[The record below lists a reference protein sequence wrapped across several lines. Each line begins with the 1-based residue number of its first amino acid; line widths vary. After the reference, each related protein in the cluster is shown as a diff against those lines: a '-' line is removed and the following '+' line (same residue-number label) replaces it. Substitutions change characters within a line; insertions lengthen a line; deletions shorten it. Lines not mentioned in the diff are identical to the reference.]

1 MKKSIFKLFL
11 IVIPLL
17 FVGCFEDIDDNP
29 ASVKDINDFVWR
41 GLNYYYLYKDEVN
54 DLQNDRFINEV
65 EYNAFLNSFNSPE
78 ALFNHLRYEPETIDK
93 FSWITND
100 YIALE
105 AFLNGTTQN
114 NGMDFGLVE
123 RQTGASDIFGYVGY
137 VLPNSSAANQG
148 VQRGDIF
155 YAING
160 TPLNRG
166 NYQSLLSGNTYTINL
181 GTYDDNG
188 TPEPSDDS
196 ITPNG
201 QSITLTKSPYT
212 ENPIF
217 KRDVFNVAGR
227 NVGYLVYNGFTRD
240 FDSQLNDTFGYF
252 LGNNVQDLVL
262 DLRYNPGGSV
272 NTAILLSSMIAGRNG
287 EVFNTEE
294 WNSDIQ
300 AQLSPESTTNRFT
313 NNDDG
318 TPLNILNLNRVYI
331 LTTKRSASASE
342 LVINCLRPYLDVVQ
356 IGTSTTGKY
365 QASITLYDS
374 PDFRRSGANPS
385 HLYAMQP
392 LVLKSVNVAG
402 VTDYFNGLD
411 PDILVS
417 ENYANMGALGDEN
430 ELLLSVALQH
440 IEDNSRIASQTFE
453 PLKIIGSKSDFTPLQ
468 DNMYVEK

>member
-1 MKKSIFKLFL
+1 MKKQISKFL
-11 IVIPLL
+11 MLLISLL
-17 FVGCFEDIDDNP
+17 FIGCFEDIDDNP
-29 ASVKDINDFVWR
+29 ASVQDLNDFVWR
-41 GLNYYYLYKDEVN
+41 GLNYYYLYKDDVN
-54 DLQNDRFINEV
+54 DLRNNRFNNDD
-65 EYNAFLNSFNSPE
+65 EYNGFLNSYSSPE
-78 ALFNHLRYEPETIDK
+78 ALFNHLLYQPETIDR

-105 AFLNGTTQN
+105 AFLNGTSLN

-123 RQTGASDIFGYVGY
+123 RETGSSEIFGYVGY
-137 VLPNSSAANQG
+137 VLPNTSAANQG

-155 YAING
+155 YAVNG
-160 TPLNRG
+160 TPLNRD

-188 TPEPSDDS
+188 TPEPNDDT

-201 QSITLTKSPYT
+201 ESVTLTKSQYT

-287 EVFNTEE
+287 EVFSTEE

-300 AQLSPESTTNRFT
+300 AQLSTQATTNRFT

-318 TPLNILNLNRVYI
+318 TPLNIINLSRVYI

-342 LVINCLRPYLDVVQ
+342 LVINCLRPYMNVIQ
-356 IGTSTTGKY
+356 IGNTTTGKY
-365 QASITLYDS
+365 QASVTLYDS
-374 PDFRRSGANPS
+374 PNFRRNGANPS
-385 HLYAMQP
+385 HLYAMHP
-392 LVLKSVNVAG
+392 LVLKSLNVAG

-417 ENYANMGALGDEN
+417 ENYSNMGVLGDEN

-440 IEDNSRIASQTFE
+440 IEDNSRISNQNFE
-453 PLKIIGSKSDFTPLQ
+453 PLKVIGGKETFYPPNTG
-468 DNMYVEK
+468 MYK

>member
-1 MKKSIFKLFL
+1 MKKSVFILL
-11 IVIPLL
+11 ILTFCLL
-17 FVGCFEDIDDNP
+17 FNSCFEDLDDNP
-29 ASVKDINDFVWR
+29 ATTKDLNDFVWR
-41 GLNYYYLYKDEVN
+41 GLNYYYLYKDNVS
-54 DLQNDRFINEV
+54 DLSNNRFSES

-78 ALFNHLRYEPETIDK
+78 SLFYNLLYQPETVDR
-93 FSWITND
+93 FSWITNN
-100 YIALE
+100 YIELE

-114 NGMDFGLVE
+114 NGMDFGLVR
-123 RQTGASDIFGYVGY
+123 RQSTGTEIFGYVGY
-137 VLPNSSAANQG
+137 VLPNTSAFNQG

-155 YAING
+155 YAVNDI
-160 TPLNRG
+160 PLNID

-188 TPEPSDDS
+188 TPETNDDTIS
-196 ITPNG
+196 PNG
-201 QSITLTKSPYT
+201 ESITLTKSSYT

-217 KRDVFNVAGR
+217 KKDIFNVAGR
-227 NVGYLVYNGFTRD
+227 SVGYLVYNGFTRD

-252 LGNNVQDLVL
+252 LGNNIQDLVL

-287 EVFNTEE
+287 EVFSTEE

-318 TPLNILNLNRVYI
+318 TPLNILNLNRVYV

-342 LVINCLRPYLDVVQ
+342 LVINSLRPYINVVQ

-385 HLYAMQP
+385 HYYAMQP
-392 LVLKSVNVAG
+392 LVLKSLNAVG

-417 ENYANMGALGDEN
+417 ENYANMGILGDEN

-440 IEDNSRIASQTFE
+440 IENNSRFSGQNFQ
-453 PLKIIGSKSDFTPLQ
+453 PLEVIGSKSDFTPLQ

>member
-1 MKKSIFKLFL
+1 MKKSVFILL
-11 IVIPLL
+11 ILTFCLL
-17 FVGCFEDIDDNP
+17 FNSCFEDLDDNP
-29 ASVKDINDFVWR
+29 ATTKDLNDFVWR
-41 GLNYYYLYKDEVN
+41 GLNYYYLYKDNVS
-54 DLQNDRFINEV
+54 DLSNNRFSES

-78 ALFNHLRYEPETIDK
+78 SLFYNLLYQPETVDR
-93 FSWITND
+93 FSWITNN
-100 YIALE
+100 YIELE

-114 NGMDFGLVE
+114 NGMDFGLVR
-123 RQTGASDIFGYVGY
+123 RQSSGTEIFGYVGY
-137 VLPNSSAANQG
+137 VLPNTSAFNQG

-155 YAING
+155 YAVNDI
-160 TPLNRG
+160 PLNID

-188 TPEPSDDS
+188 TPETNDDTIS
-196 ITPNG
+196 PNG
-201 QSITLTKSPYT
+201 ESITLTKSSYT

-217 KRDVFNVAGR
+217 KKDIFNVAGR
-227 NVGYLVYNGFTRD
+227 SVGYLVYNGFTRD

-252 LGNNVQDLVL
+252 LGNNIQDLVL

-287 EVFNTEE
+287 EVFSTEE

-318 TPLNILNLNRVYI
+318 TPLNILNLNRVYV

-342 LVINCLRPYLDVVQ
+342 LVINSLRPYINVVQ

-385 HLYAMQP
+385 HYYAMQP
-392 LVLKSVNVAG
+392 LVLKSVNAVG

-417 ENYANMGALGDEN
+417 ENYANMGILGDEN

-440 IEDNSRIASQTFE
+440 IENNSRFSGQNFQ
-453 PLKIIGSKSDFTPLQ
+453 PLEVIGSKSDFTPLQ

>member
-1 MKKSIFKLFL
+1 MKKLFL
-11 IVIPLL
+11 KLSLALLSIL

-29 ASVKDINDFVWR
+29 ASVRDLNDFVWR
-41 GLNYYYLYKDEVN
+41 GLNYYYLYKYNVD
-54 DLQNDRFINEV
+54 DLHNDRFNNEG
-65 EYNAFLNSFNSPE
+65 EYNAFLNNFNSPE

-93 FSWITND
+93 FSWITSD

-105 AFLNGTTQN
+105 AFLNGTTKN

-123 RQTGASDIFGYVGY
+123 RQTGSSEVFGYVGY
-137 VLPNSSAANQG
+137 VLPNTNAASQG
-148 VQRGDIF
+148 VQRGNIF
-155 YAING
+155 YAVNG
-160 TPLNRG
+160 TPLNLN
-166 NYQSLLSGNTYTINL
+166 NYQSLLSSDTYTINL

-188 TPEPSDDS
+188 TPEPNDDT

-227 NVGYLVYNGFTRD
+227 NIGYLVYNGFTRD

-287 EVFNTEE
+287 EIFSTEE

-300 AQLSPESTTNRFT
+300 IQLSPESTTNRFT

-318 TPLNILNLNRVYI
+318 APLNILNLNRVYV

-342 LVINCLRPYLDVVQ
+342 LVINCLRPYMNVVQ

-374 PDFRRSGANPS
+374 PNFKRNGANPS

-392 LVLKSVNVAG
+392 LVLKSLNVAG
-402 VTDYFNGLD
+402 VTDYFNGLA

-417 ENYANMGALGDEN
+417 ENYSNMGVLGDVN

-440 IEDNSRIASQTFE
+440 IEDNSRIANQSFE
-453 PLKIIGSKSDFTPLQ
+453 PLKVIGSKSNFTPLQ

>member
-1 MKKSIFKLFL
+1 MKKQISKFL
-11 IVIPLL
+11 MLLISLL
-17 FVGCFEDIDDNP
+17 FIGCFEDIDDNP
-29 ASVKDINDFVWR
+29 ASVQDLNDFVWR
-41 GLNYYYLYKDEVN
+41 GLNYYYLYKDDVN
-54 DLQNDRFINEV
+54 DLRNNRFNNDD
-65 EYNAFLNSFNSPE
+65 EYNGFLNSYSSPE
-78 ALFNHLRYEPETIDK
+78 ALFNHLLYQPETIDR

-105 AFLNGTTQN
+105 AFLNGTSLN

-123 RQTGASDIFGYVGY
+123 RETGSSEIFGYVGY
-137 VLPNSSAANQG
+137 VLPNTSAANQG

-155 YAING
+155 YAVNG
-160 TPLNRG
+160 TPLNRD

-188 TPEPSDDS
+188 TPEPNDDT

-201 QSITLTKSPYT
+201 ESVTLTKSQYT

-287 EVFNTEE
+287 EVFSTEE

-300 AQLSPESTTNRFT
+300 AQLSTQATTNRFT

-318 TPLNILNLNRVYI
+318 TPLNIINLSRVYI

-342 LVINCLRPYLDVVQ
+342 LVINCLRPYMNVIQ
-356 IGTSTTGKY
+356 IGNTTTGKY
-365 QASITLYDS
+365 QASVTLYDS
-374 PDFRRSGANPS
+374 PNFRRNGANPS

-392 LVLKSVNVAG
+392 LVLKSLNVAG

-417 ENYANMGALGDEN
+417 ENYSNMGVLGDEN

-440 IEDNSRIASQTFE
+440 IEDNSRISNQNFE
-453 PLKIIGSKSDFTPLQ
+453 PLKVIGGKETFYPPNTG
-468 DNMYVEK
+468 MYK